1 MWPLA
6 VLTGDRINGFFFCI
20 RKCMAVLPGRKKLVV
35 ITRVR
40 RGSTEFLACPGF
52 EPA

>member
-6 VLTGDRINGFFFCI
+6 VLTGDRINGVFCI
-20 RKCMAVLPGRKKLVV
+20 RKCMAVLPARKKLVV
-35 ITRVR
+35 TTRVR
-40 RGSTEFLACPGF
+40 RSSTEFLACLGF